1 VKFAIYYFYAG
12 HLLSTERFMGK
23 FANFDD
29 YLPYFYSSR
38 FAIIGAVD
46 SVEKLAK

>member
-1 VKFAIYYFYAG
+1 MNLQFIIFMQGIYYQ
-12 HLLSTERFMGK
+12 RFTGK

-29 YLPYFYSSR
+29 YLPSFYSSR
-38 FAIIGAVD
+38 FAIIRVVG